1 MWGAK
6 ISVGVIN
13 TKSSG
18 FNNQN
23 NFIKDLFYLKLESS
37 NLHSIFLLYLF
48 ILYYIYIFLKC
59 QFRKIVI
66 SDVNTANECEE
77 IYVMNSIPCT

>member
-13 TKSSG
+13 TKRSG
-18 FNNQN
+18 LNNEN